1 MSLMSIT
8 TIASSTPS
16 KWRDVK
22 ENLETPPQIY
32 LRHTTEVTSKETILY
47 VEIGTNDIL
56 NTTMVSKY
64 FMFITEYWSTTINTV
79 AGTVAYSILTC
90 NRFYLRDFIT

>member
-16 KWRDVK
+16 KWRDDK
-22 ENLETPPQIY
+22 ESLETPPQIY

-56 NTTMVSKY
+56 NTTMMVSKY
-64 FMFITEYWSTTINTV
+64 FMFISY
-79 AGTVAYSILTC
+79 Y
-90 NRFYLRDFIT
+90 